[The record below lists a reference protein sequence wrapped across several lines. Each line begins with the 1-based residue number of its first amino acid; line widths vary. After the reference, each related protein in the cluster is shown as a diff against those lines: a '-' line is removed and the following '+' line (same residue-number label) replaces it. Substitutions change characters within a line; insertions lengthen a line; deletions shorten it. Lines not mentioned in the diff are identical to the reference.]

1 LEHPQVQLPN
11 FGALQQLEQ
20 SIKWAT
26 PGREIWR
33 KGKPPGYIPPSIAE
47 EVQSLGGRF
56 DHLSSRIL
64 EHDQTFNQ
72 VKGDLRRLY
81 QDNGDAKQH
90 QGEVTDMVKRQQGE
104 ISILRTENGRSVQA
118 LREILNGLTFQMEN
132 IQSQSFKRGAEGGT
146 LNQEVGDEL
155 KTLVARVRDLEA
167 TMEVIK
173 TDFNAIFCSLQN
185 LQQDPI

>member
-1 LEHPQVQLPN
+1 
-11 FGALQQLEQ
+11 
-20 SIKWAT
+20 
-26 PGREIWR
+26 
-33 KGKPPGYIPPSIAE
+33 
-47 EVQSLGGRF
+47 
-56 DHLSSRIL
+56 
-64 EHDQTFNQ
+64 
-72 VKGDLRRLY
+72 
-81 QDNGDAKQH
+81 
-90 QGEVTDMVKRQQGE
+90 MVKRQQGE